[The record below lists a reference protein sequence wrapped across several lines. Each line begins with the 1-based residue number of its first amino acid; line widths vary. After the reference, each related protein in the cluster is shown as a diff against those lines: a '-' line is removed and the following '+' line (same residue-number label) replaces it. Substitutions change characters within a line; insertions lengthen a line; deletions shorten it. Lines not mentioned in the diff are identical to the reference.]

1 MIKDIWFW
9 RQEYSFN
16 QFFYAMFK
24 DSPQQV
30 AVHEVLLKLMTERLN
45 NNRELIDKLVPHWK
59 VGCRRLTPGDGYLEA
74 IQEPNARCDFD
85 PIIRI
90 TESGIET
97 SNGLEEF
104 DIIIAA
110 TGFDVSFK
118 PNWKLI
124 GANGK
129 CLEKDWADNPE
140 AYFGICA
147 PDVPNYFIFNGPNS
161 PVGHGSLLSV
171 MEWTAQYILKWVKK
185 IATEDIRYSAL
196 RNPSIDLEN
205 WSSPLSLSHV
215 AVKQTSVNDYNV
227 YSQEFL
233 KRTVWT
239 SGCRS
244 WYKNGKIDGKVTA
257 MYAGSMLHYKGQS
270 SLPYHLVASNL
281 MWYI

>member
-1 MIKDIWFW
+1 
-9 RQEYSFN
+9 
-16 QFFYAMFK
+16 MFK

-30 AVHEVLLKLMTERLN
+30 AVHEAFLKLMTERLN
-45 NNRELIDKLVPHWK
+45 NNRELIDKLVPHWN

-97 SNGLEEF
+97 SNGLEKF

-205 WSSPLSLSHV
+205 
-215 AVKQTSVNDYNV
+215 
-227 YSQEFL
+227 
-233 KRTVWT
+233 
-239 SGCRS
+239 
-244 WYKNGKIDGKVTA
+244 
-257 MYAGSMLHYKGQS
+257 
-270 SLPYHLVASNL
+270 
-281 MWYI
+281 